1 MQSSFPRPTHTGPL
15 ISSLAVVHNPH
26 STNSKKGKLEN
37 KNLVMSFPSLN
48 TITLRKE
55 FRAGAVNTVQ
65 SYCSFDAHGTQA
77 PTCAVPFAGLA
88 NLIPVSALSPSQA
101 GSHVSRSCAA
111 DFPSL
116 HCYSSKGLPSSFRL
130 EHPGIN
136 TFILFLLPTLA
147 AQEQKLGCLVMITPL
162 FLTLRLVLGT
172 FNKVLLSKWMEG
184 GRLCH
189 FLD

>member
-15 ISSLAVVHNPH
+15 ISSLAVVHNSH

-37 KNLVMSFPSLN
+37 RSLVMSFPSLN

-88 NLIPVSALSPSQA
+88 NLIPVSAL
-101 GSHVSRSCAA
+101 VT
-111 DFPSL
+111 
-116 HCYSSKGLPSSFRL
+116 LPSRKPRVQILCSWFPFSALLLLQRTSFIFQVGTPRNQHIYSIPPSNVSCTRTETRL
-130 EHPGIN
+130 SCRDHPSVPDSE
-136 TFILFLLPTLA
+136 TST
-147 AQEQKLGCLVMITPL
+147 
-162 FLTLRLVLGT
+162 
-172 FNKVLLSKWMEG
+172 W
-184 GRLCH
+184 H
-189 FLD
+189 FQ